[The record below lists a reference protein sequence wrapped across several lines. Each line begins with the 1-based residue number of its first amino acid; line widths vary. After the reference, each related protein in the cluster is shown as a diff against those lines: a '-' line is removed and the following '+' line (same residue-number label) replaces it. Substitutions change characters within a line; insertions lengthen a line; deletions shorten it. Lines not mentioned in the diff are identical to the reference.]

1 MQTAKVADKTA
12 TATIVMWEDDVD
24 KLSSLKCYRFEKLTV
39 KEFHGELQLS
49 ASNSKI
55 YEIDNT
61 DAIDLKEENYTQQV
75 NVIDEAKV
83 IGVKLFEMYKA
94 CLKC

>member
-39 KEFHGELQLS
+39 KEFRGELQLS

-55 YEIDNT
+55 YEIDNI
-61 DAIDLKEENYTQQV
+61 DAIDLKEEN
-75 NVIDEAKV
+75 IHSK
-83 IGVKLFEMYKA
+83 
-94 CLKC
+94 